1 MKLKKNSLLVYISVF
16 SVAFLTVTYL
26 LAFLVILFSP
36 KQDITNLQVTY
47 VSHQATDNGG
57 DTVNDSERPTE
68 PTEGNNTPSGND
80 RENYTY
86 DFIADLSEY
95 EKYMDPDGD
104 EYLTLINA
112 DNRLDADYIPDDLIP
127 VINTRNDRADRE
139 MREYAAKALEAL
151 FIEAEANGMLYVNEA
166 SGQVLSVM
174 SAYRSYNEQNYL
186 HEQKKAEYASYGD
199 KAGEMAAQVVQY
211 PGASE
216 HQSGLCCD
224 MHNIP
229 SADVSFKSQDAAVWL
244 AENCYKFGFI
254 LRYPEDKTEI
264 TGVSFEPW
272 HFRYVGRYHASKMNE
287 LDMCLEEYCEYLGK

>member
-1 MKLKKNSLLVYISVF
+1 MKINKNAVLVLASIFCVTFLAVTYLVSLLV
-16 SVAFLTVTYL
+16 VAL
-26 LAFLVILFSP
+26 SP
-36 KQDITNLQVTY
+36 KKDITNLEVTY
-47 VSHQATDNGG
+47 AADSPVDDTVSNVDNGKEDND
-57 DTVNDSERPTE
+57 DTNATADQ
-68 PTEGNNTPSGND
+68 
-80 RENYTY
+80 REVYSY
-86 DFIADLSEY
+86 DFLSDLSEY
-95 EKYMDPDGD
+95 EEYMNPEGD

-112 DNRLDADYIPDDLIP
+112 DNRLASDYVPDDLVP

-151 FIEAEANGMLYVNEA
+151 FIEAEANGMLYLNES

-186 HEQKKAEYASYGD
+186 YEQKKAEYASYGD
-199 KAGEMAAQVVQY
+199 KAGEMAATVVQY

-229 SADVSFKSQDAAVWL
+229 SADVSFKNQEAAVWL

-254 LRYPEDKTEI
+254 LRYPEDKTDV
-264 TGVSFEPW
+264 TGVSYEPW
-272 HFRYVGRYHASKMNE
+272 HFRYVGRYHASRMYE
-287 LDMCLEEYCEYLGK
+287 LDMCLEEYWEYLGK